1 MSVLKASLGG
11 ARIGVADMGGE
22 EVDEPERRALA
33 GAGDHHRDR

>member
-1 MSVLKASLGG
+1 
-11 ARIGVADMGGE
+11 MGGE